1 MQHPANTDRRHRPR
15 IIRAAAGITAIVAA
29 VALAACGS
37 SSSSSSSSAA
47 ASGSSSSSAS
57 SNAGVQ
63 KATTQL
69 QPWKSAPTKITIT
82 GALKSAPPSGKT
94 IVMLATNNPSNVQLQ
109 QSLKQLAGLVH
120 WNYEQVSYDP
130 ANPATFSA
138 AVDTAITKHAN
149 YIAEAGIPLTPALI
163 KKVQDGGAKWVL
175 TSVFPAVVKPPIIV
189 NSNAYANDALMGKI
203 MGDFFVSDSQGK
215 GNAVI
220 EHVPAYPILD
230 GFTNGFQAEVKSLC
244 PDCKMTMSNITIPDL
259 VAGKA
264 PSQLVSSLRSNSDA
278 NYLVFDDG
286 PFAAG
291 VGAALSAAGLK
302 PKIIGEAADQT
313 AIAELKSGKQLAWTG
328 FDPVYST
335 YVMMDAMLRDA
346 EGMPISQTQAAVQ
359 PTQLLTKETVGTT
372 TNWSEPTNAL
382 AQFKTLWHVS

>member
-1 MQHPANTDRRHRPR
+1 MEHPAKTDRRHRPR
-15 IIRAAAGITAIVAA
+15 IMQLAAGVSAIVAA

-47 ASGSSSSSAS
+47 ASSSSGS

-69 QPWKSAPTKITIT
+69 QPWMAAPTKITIT

-94 IVMLATNNPSNVQLQ
+94 VVMLATNNPSNVQLQ

-230 GFTNGFQAEVKSLC
+230 GFTNGFQAEVKALC
-244 PDCKMTMSNITIPDL
+244 PNCKMTMSNITIPDL

-313 AIAELKSGKQLAWTG
+313 AIAELKAGKQLAWTG

-335 YVMMDAMLRDA
+335 YVMMDSMLRDA
-346 EGMPISQTQAAVQ
+346 EGMPISQPQAAVQ
-359 PTQLLTKETVGTT
+359 PTQLLTKQTVGTA